1 MEEGAPKLVNI
12 VDFLGSNQA
21 KVRSEGTLHGLQIFS
36 QYIKSDSSGNQ
47 AAKDPVQVQVALS
60 CYVETA

>member
-1 MEEGAPKLVNI
+1 MEEGAPKLVDI

-36 QYIKSDSSGNQ
+36 QYIKSDSSGHET
-47 AAKDPVQVQVALS
+47 AKDPEAV
-60 CYVETA
+60 

>member
-1 MEEGAPKLVNI
+1 MEEGAPKLVDI

-36 QYIKSDSSGNQ
+36 QYNKSDSSGNQ
-47 AAKDPVQVQVALS
+47 AAKDPEAV
-60 CYVETA
+60 